1 MVAAASPHPFPPC
14 TAPGHAQRDSPV
26 LLPLSLPVSLA
37 PFFLF
42 QLLICQPL
50 LAPAIFLYHTHTHS
64 LALAKASNTL
74 FGAVVARFGVLAR
87 NAALPGDLLI
97 PPSFPCIGLFP
108 SSSSSS
114 KSSSFL
120 GGPATSRSSC
130 LRSLLRSFACLPS
143 LLYRLGLLIAQTVS
157 A

>member
-108 SSSSSS
+108 FSSSS